1 MRKHH
6 IYYFIQHHNSSPH
19 TPIFTEICD
28 LDMSSTF
35 PSNICCIPTKLSL
48 GVRFILTGID
58 FYLQFYSKYD
68 NRKRLSY
75 LLQPAMENRR
85 FNFLG
90 IIIITM
96 KLVNDINFQNGKM
109 PLWNSQ
115 ILMIDNMLK
124 IMKLL
129 S

>member
-6 IYYFIQHHNSSPH
+6 IYYFIEQPNCSPH
-19 TPIFTEICD
+19 TPIFLEICD
-28 LDMSSTF
+28 LDMSSIF
-35 PSNICCIPTKLSL
+35 PSNVCCIPTKLSL

-68 NRKRLSY
+68 NRERLTY
-75 LLQPAMENRR
+75 LLQLATENRR
-85 FNFLG
+85 LNFLG

-109 PLWNSQ
+109 PL
-115 ILMIDNMLK
+115 
-124 IMKLL
+124 
-129 S
+129 